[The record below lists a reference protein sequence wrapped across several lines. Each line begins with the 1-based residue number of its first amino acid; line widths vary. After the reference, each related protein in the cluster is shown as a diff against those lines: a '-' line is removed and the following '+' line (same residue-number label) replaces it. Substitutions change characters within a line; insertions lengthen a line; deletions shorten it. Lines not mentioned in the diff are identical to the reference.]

1 MDRRTFLAAAATGAA
16 TAVAAPA
23 IAQNARPIMLIGPFA
38 PGGSN
43 DAIPRIFAQK
53 VATIV
58 GRPVLVDNKPGAG
71 GLIAAQHVAR
81 SAPDGSTLLIVSN
94 TFLIAPHVYKSAG
107 YDAVRDFTPVTPL
120 YATGV
125 TLVARG
131 DSPLKSLGD
140 LVEAA
145 RRNPAK
151 LTYATNGVGTF
162 SHLQMEMFKQ
172 RNGIDITHIP
182 YRSLPEGSA
191 AVMSGLVDVAVDT
204 PFGVAARVRG
214 GQLRPLVIFGFHREE
229 SLPDVPTNT
238 EAGFPD
244 PDQQLVFAGLV
255 APAKTPAPM
264 LQTLREASLQAT
276 KDTEYLTRLKGS
288 GVQPFT
294 VGIDRFGDL
303 MKNYSAKY
311 RDLVAALN
319 VSLT

>member
-1 MDRRTFLAAAATGAA
+1 MDRRAFMAAAAGAA
-16 TAVAAPA
+16 A
-23 IAQNARPIMLIGPFA
+23 IAVPAHSQGNRPIMLIGPFA

-53 VATIV
+53 VATLL
-58 GRPVLVDNKPGAG
+58 GRPVVVDNKPGAG
-71 GLIAAQHVAR
+71 GLIAAQYVAR
-81 SAPDGSTLLIVSN
+81 SVPDGCTLLIVSN
-94 TFLIAPHVYKSAG
+94 TFLIAPYAYKSAG
-107 YDAVRDFTPVTPL
+107 YDAVRDFAPVTPL

-145 RRNPAK
+145 RRSPGK
-151 LTYATNGVGTF
+151 LSYATNGVGTF
-162 SHLQMEMFKQ
+162 SHLQMEMFKV

-191 AVMSGLVDVAVDT
+191 AVMSGLVDIAIDT
-204 PFGVAARVRG
+204 PFGVAARVKG
-214 GQLRPLVIFGFHREE
+214 GQLRPLVIFGFQREE
-229 SLPDVPTNT
+229 SLPDVQTNT

-255 APAKTPAPM
+255 APSKTPVPI
-264 LQTLREASLQAT
+264 LQTLRQASEDAT
-276 KDTEYLTRLKGS
+276 KDPEYMVRLKGA

-294 VGIDRFGDL
+294 VGTERFGDL
-303 MKNYSAKY
+303 MKSYSAKY